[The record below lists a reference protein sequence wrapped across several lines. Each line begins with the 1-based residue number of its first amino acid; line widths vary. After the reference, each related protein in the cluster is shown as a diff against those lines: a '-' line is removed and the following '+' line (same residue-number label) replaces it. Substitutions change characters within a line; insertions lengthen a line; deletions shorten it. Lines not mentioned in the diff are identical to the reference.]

1 MNFMAKSTKLIKRHW
16 KFLEFI
22 RWSSPWLDIIH
33 FGHFIHDCMNQ
44 MLKDVFSPL
53 RKECYIIG
61 VEKSLVKF
69 NLGNKSDLILFLQGS
84 FDFVLHILELK
95 TGLKNVYINKSIM
108 KQNYEYW
115 NDYGRGKWALRN
127 YIVSAWSFPFSLQ
140 KSHGINSWSVSFQ
153 DILNPILKH

>member
-1 MNFMAKSTKLIKRHW
+1 
-16 KFLEFI
+16 
-22 RWSSPWLDIIH
+22 
-33 FGHFIHDCMNQ
+33 MNQ

-108 KQNYEYW
+108 KQNYEY
-115 NDYGRGKWALRN
+115 
-127 YIVSAWSFPFSLQ
+127 
-140 KSHGINSWSVSFQ
+140 
-153 DILNPILKH
+153 